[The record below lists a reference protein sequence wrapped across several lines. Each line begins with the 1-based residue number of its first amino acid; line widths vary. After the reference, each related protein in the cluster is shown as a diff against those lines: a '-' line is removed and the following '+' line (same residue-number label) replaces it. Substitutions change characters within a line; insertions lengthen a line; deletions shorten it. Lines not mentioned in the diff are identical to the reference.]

1 MNDTDILLE
10 ALASVES
17 EGTGGYAAKNP
28 QSSATGR
35 YQFLWNTWGNR
46 IKGFSKNPK
55 LTQEEFRSN
64 PELQDKWAKHY
75 VENVLKPEAEQI
87 EKRFPEDVKKRNLS
101 QEDLKTAIHFRGYPG
116 ASKYVRTGQEEKTQ
130 VANKSMGEYMEKA
143 RSVRDRLKPKTS
155 ESQGNLT
162 PVEEI
167 EEIDLGDVAETA
179 PEQPV
184 QGVETGPYEA
194 AARGVAKGVTFG
206 FADRI
211 GAAAESA
218 LTGKSYD
225 QALKE
230 SRAEYTAAEKEF
242 PKTSLAGEI
251 VGGAAS
257 MLVPGVGIVGR
268 TAQAA
273 KAAQAYKA
281 AKLAGDVVATA
292 AAKQVLSRELIR
304 GGAQTG
310 ALAGLG
316 GAEDL
321 TKPVEAAGSAAIG
334 AGTGAVLG
342 KVVPEAA
349 EKIAQSRVGQA
360 IGKGFQTAKDELG
373 KMTSKSRWQ
382 IPDFAS
388 MPENQARVD
397 ELVKQGQTSGLTDR
411 QILGKIAVE
420 FPDLSRESLEDAFK
434 EKGIKGTVKRVIAG
448 SQEAAEFIERPE
460 QMARAEAGVKGQTVE
475 MARLQGELGATKES
489 QKQTSR
495 EVNKLQRVVREDVD
509 KLKNEMADLV
519 EQYSLEGNDAA
530 KKRIEDQIEFAKERL
545 KLSTGI
551 DQKKANIQKLDE
563 IAKQN
568 SESVTS
574 ELDKLTQT
582 QTQEQ
587 LGRVAELRDNLN
599 DQVTQLARQRSG
611 LVETLKDTPATPE
624 NVQAFNNIR
633 SEIQGVLNEQGL
645 GKIGKEALK
654 AAFGGDSRIQPKTVG
669 DIVGILYSANQKVSS
684 AAQGTPLAN
693 AKRQIGEIIQER
705 MRDISEEAYAIQR
718 QLSQTKS
725 NVSTIEKS
733 PFFIT
738 KSVPMVG
745 KTGRV
750 ATAPKKFIKTELP
763 DLTTQPEDYKEVLRR
778 IGVDIDSVE
787 NVINSNR
794 ANRVQRTEPTGQLE
808 QQIAQQKTELGRMTA
823 AEKQRSMESQLSQ
836 TEAARQQL
844 EGTGDVRRKIMQR
857 KEGARQALGP
867 KREELMNIEDQLQQI
882 RTRKTELGE
891 TENQLKLLLGETEG
905 VPASIRDVGQAGVIT
920 AKGEVPF
927 GIGKIFMPSP
937 KTRIQLANKIK
948 QRFSNPSLT
957 SAVRAAIERPITLN
971 VVRSLAMTH
980 KVPEPELIKTFEEN
994 GVPVDLGGEP
1004 EEISLD

>member
-46 IKGFSKNPK
+46 IKDFAKNPK

-64 PELQDKWAKHY
+64 PELQDKWAKYY
-75 VENVLKPEAEQI
+75 VENVLRPEAEKI
-87 EKRFPEDVKKRNLS
+87 EKRFPEDVKKRNLTRA
-101 QEDLKTAIHFRGYPG
+101 DLKTAIHFRGYPG

-130 VANKSMGEYMEKA
+130 VANKSIGEYMEKA
-143 RSVRDRLKPKTS
+143 RSVRDRLKPKAS
-155 ESQGNLT
+155 E
-162 PVEEI
+162 PEV
-167 EEIDLGDVAETA
+167 EEIDLDEPA
-179 PEQPV
+179 PAKQEQPI
-184 QGVETGPYEA
+184 QGIETGPYEA
-194 AARGVAKGVTFG
+194 AARGVAKGLTFG

-211 GAAAESA
+211 GAAAEAA

-257 MLVPGVGIVGR
+257 MLVPGIGIVGR
-268 TAQAA
+268 TAQTA

-281 AKLAGDVVATA
+281 AKAAGDIAAAT

-342 KVVPEAA
+342 KVIPEAA

-360 IGKGFQTAKDELG
+360 VGKGFEAAKQELG
-373 KMTSKSRWQ
+373 KMTAKSRWQ
-382 IPDFAS
+382 IPEFVS

-397 ELVKQGQTSGLTDR
+397 EIVKQGQTSGLTDR
-411 QILGKIAVE
+411 QILSKIAVE
-420 FPDLSRESLEDAFK
+420 FPDLPRESLEDAFK
-434 EKGIKGTVKRVIAG
+434 EKGVKGSVKRAIAG

-460 QMARAEAGVKGQTVE
+460 QLARAEARAKGETVE
-475 MARLQGELGATKES
+475 MARLKGELGATKES
-489 QKQTSR
+489 QKQISR
-495 EVNKLQRVVREDVD
+495 EVNKLQRVAREDVD
-509 KLKNEMADLV
+509 TLKNQMADLV
-519 EQYSLEGNDAA
+519 EQYQMEGNDAA

-551 DQKKANIQKLDE
+551 DQKKANLQRLEE

-587 LGRVAELRDNLN
+587 LGRVARLRDDLN

-611 LVETLKDTPATPE
+611 LVETLKDVPATPA
-624 NVQAFNNIR
+624 NVKAFNNIR
-633 SEIQGVLNEQGL
+633 REIQSVLKEQGL
-645 GKIGKEALK
+645 GNIGRQALD
-654 AAFGGDSRIQPKTVG
+654 AAFGGDSRIKPKTVG

-733 PFFIT
+733 PFFT
-738 KSVPMVG
+738 SKAVPVTG

-750 ATAPKKFIKTELP
+750 ATAQKAFVKTELP
-763 DLTTQPEDYKEVLRR
+763 DLTTQPEDYKDVLRR
-778 IGVDIDSVE
+778 IGVDIDAVE
-787 NVINSNR
+787 NVINTNR
-794 ANRVQRTEPTGQLE
+794 ANRVQRMEPTGQLE
-808 QQIAQQKTELGRMTA
+808 QQIAQQETELGRMTA
-823 AEKQRSMESQLSQ
+823 AERQRGMESQLSQ

-844 EGTGDVRRKIMQR
+844 AGTGDIRRKIMQR
-857 KEGARQALGP
+857 KESARQALGP
-867 KREELMNIEDQLQQI
+867 KREELLNIEDQLQQI
-882 RTRKTELGE
+882 RTRKAELGE

-905 VPASIRDVGQAGVIT
+905 VPASIRDVGQAGVIS

-927 GIGKIFMPSP
+927 SIGKVLLPSP
-937 KTRIQLANKIK
+937 KTRIQVTNKIK
-948 QRFSNPSLT
+948 QRFANPSLT
-957 SAVRAAIERPITLN
+957 SAVRAAIERPITMD

-980 KVPEPELIKTFEEN
+980 KVSEPELIKTFEEN
-994 GVPVDLGGEP
+994 GITVDLGGEM
-1004 EEISLD
+1004 EEVDLD